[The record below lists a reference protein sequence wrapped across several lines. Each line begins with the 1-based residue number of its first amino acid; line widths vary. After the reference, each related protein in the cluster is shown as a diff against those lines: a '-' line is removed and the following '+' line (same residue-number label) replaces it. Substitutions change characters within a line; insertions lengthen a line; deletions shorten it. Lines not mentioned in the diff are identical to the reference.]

1 MCDSKLA
8 SSKVNPVS
16 QLDSFFTDRQIA
28 SCFHDIGNCYHG
40 HLAIR
45 GLKTLTK
52 RFSHPF
58 EIHVEFFGRKF
69 GLYQLGKI
77 INLE

>member
-58 EIHVEFFGRKF
+58 EIHVEFLEESLDFTSGGR
-69 GLYQLGKI
+69 
-77 INLE
+77 